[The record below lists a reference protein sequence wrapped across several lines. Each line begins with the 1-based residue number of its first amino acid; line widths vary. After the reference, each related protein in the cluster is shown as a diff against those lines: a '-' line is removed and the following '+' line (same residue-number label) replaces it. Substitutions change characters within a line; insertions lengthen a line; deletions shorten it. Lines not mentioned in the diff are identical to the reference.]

1 MKFIIIGLGNFGAS
15 LAMKL
20 TAQGNEVI
28 GVDIKLE
35 RITTLKEHITH
46 TIAIDASDPVAF
58 TSLPLKNTDVVIVA
72 IGENEGANIM
82 VTALCKEAQV
92 KRLISR
98 AVNNLHEKVLNAI
111 GVSEIVHPE
120 EETAERWSKKL
131 CLSGL
136 IDSFELNSN
145 YSIVE
150 AVVPE
155 KYVGRSIQEIGFRE
169 HYDILVLT
177 ILKKTERDSLIGK
190 SKIVTTVLHGI
201 PKPDT
206 VLQQGEIIVIYG
218 DNRNIKEFLKR

>member
-20 TAQGNEVI
+20 TVQGNEVI

-35 RITTLKEHITH
+35 RITALKEHITH

-58 TSLPLKNTDVVIVA
+58 NSLPLKNTDVVIVA

-98 AVNNLHEKVLNAI
+98 AVNSLHEKVLNAI

-136 IDSFELNSN
+136 VDSFELNSN

-150 AVVPE
+150 AVIPE

-177 ILKKTERDSLIGK
+177 ILKKTERDSLIGR
-190 SKIVTTVLHGI
+190 SRIVTTVLHGI

-206 VLQQGEIIVIYG
+206 VLQQGEIIVVYG

>member
-1 MKFIIIGLGNFGAS
+1 
-15 LAMKL
+15 
-20 TAQGNEVI
+20 
-28 GVDIKLE
+28 
-35 RITTLKEHITH
+35 
-46 TIAIDASDPVAF
+46 
-58 TSLPLKNTDVVIVA
+58 
-72 IGENEGANIM
+72 M

-98 AVNNLHEKVLNAI
+98 AVNNLHERVLNAI